1 MPSSPKRRF
10 DVENLSPKLFGIS
23 SPLRNSPLRS
33 LKPKE
38 DYENELSDIPILE
51 LPDETPADGGF
62 EYRGSSLIQN
72 PRLYFL

>member
-10 DVENLSPKLFGIS
+10 DVENLSPKFFGNS

-33 LKPKE
+33 FKPKE

-51 LPDETPADGGF
+51 LPETPADGGL
-62 EYRGSSLIQN
+62 EYKGSTQ
-72 PRLYFL
+72 